1 MAGKQLGLDRA
12 YRDGD
17 LDKIRSLSPD
27 PKAFLNNQAIGP
39 PGVGNNP
46 LDYITQL
53 EEAEASQRIEATALL
68 ELNSPAG
75 RSVELGGDG
84 SDPLQ
89 LPTSDDF

>member
-1 MAGKQLGLDRA
+1 VAGKQLGLDRT

-46 LDYITQL
+46 LDYTTPL
-53 EEAEASQRIEATALL
+53 EEAEAAQRTETIALL
-68 ELNSPAG
+68 K
-75 RSVELGGDG
+75 
-84 SDPLQ
+84 PL
-89 LPTSDDF
+89 TSWAVS